1 MVSSS
6 PLVNISTTETSVDNT
21 GSKQGVNEK
30 YVPMNLSAVDKTV
43 LTPQGKQETE
53 EVASPVNFTKDLQNG
68 EALRVN
74 PQGVP

>member
-1 MVSSS
+1 
-6 PLVNISTTETSVDNT
+6 
-21 GSKQGVNEK
+21 
-30 YVPMNLSAVDKTV
+30 MNLSAVDKTV
-43 LTPQGKQETE
+43 LTPQGKRETG